1 MPKLKQVWLWSFG
14 LTKTFQELNRMDGKR
29 TPPRWQTT
37 QKVHRLHARGGGGI
51 PENNVGNELLKTIMK
66 KTIFY
71 LKNLFDSEIM
81 PIFAA
86 SRSNSWLR
94 R

>member
-1 MPKLKQVWLWSFG
+1 MG
-14 LTKTFQELNRMDGKR
+14 D
-29 TPPRWQTT
+29 
-37 QKVHRLHARGGGGI
+37 
-51 PENNVGNELLKTIMK
+51 ELLKK
-66 KTIFY
+66 DNEKTIFY

-86 SRSNSWLR
+86 SRSNPWLR

>member
-1 MPKLKQVWLWSFG
+1 MVPNNSPKIRITSSGDVDVIV
-14 LTKTFQELNRMDGKR
+14 T
-29 TPPRWQTT
+29 QT
-37 QKVHRLHARGGGGI
+37 VYRLDARGGGGI
-51 PENNVGNELLKTIMK
+51 QENYVGNDLLKK
-66 KTIFY
+66 DNEKTIFY